1 MTVLAMEDIVDHG
14 KTHRTDTGQKSHLA
28 ILLDVHGVDI
38 AARSCVVVGMDG
50 ADYAGK
56 RLAQRCRIECLTV
69 VWEKAALLHHLVR
82 DDDIGGV
89 ATDVA
94 V

>member
-1 MTVLAMEDIVDHG
+1 M
-14 KTHRTDTGQKSHLA
+14 
-28 ILLDVHGVDI
+28 
-38 AARSCVVVGMDG
+38 VVGMDG